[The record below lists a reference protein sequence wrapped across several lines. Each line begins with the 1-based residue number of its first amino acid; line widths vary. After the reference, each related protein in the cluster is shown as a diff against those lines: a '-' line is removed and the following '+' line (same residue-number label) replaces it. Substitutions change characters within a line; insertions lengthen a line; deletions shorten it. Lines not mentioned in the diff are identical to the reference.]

1 MWDIPMGWFTTQEA
15 EMLALLSIS
24 FRPRRFRQIHRLF
37 LLPLACLLLPNA
49 ARAQVTFNGVAAQ
62 QFANFGSQAI
72 GSRSAAISL
81 PFTIGSHVSTTVGS
95 IGVMTTGIAGK
106 DFAQVTG
113 STSCAATTYAAA
125 TDCVINVT
133 FDPLAAGLR
142 LGAVVFYA
150 GAGKTSAVLATV
162 PIYGIG
168 VGPELAFGPGGAE
181 TSVGHKFISPAG
193 VAVDAAGDVFVTD
206 LHYQEV
212 FKVTPNG
219 TQTTVGGEFEV
230 PEAVAVDGAGNLYIA
245 DSEAA
250 EVFKVTP
257 GGVQTTVGT
266 GFDYPNGIA
275 VDGAGNVYVTDP
287 FIDEVVKVT
296 PGGKQSMV
304 GSGYNTPAGVAVDA
318 AGNVYVADTYNQ
330 EVFKVTPNGR
340 QTTVGKDL
348 VSPAAVAVDA
358 AGDVYIID
366 DGTDALYE
374 ATPGGTQTTV
384 TSDLDVPDGVAVDS
398 SGNLYVANS
407 YDEHALKIDRA
418 DAPSFHFDSTH
429 IDSTSKDSPRTVK
442 VENIGNGAL
451 KFSALSYPA
460 NFPEAAADDNCT
472 ASTLL
477 ASAAACALTID
488 FKPVTSL
495 GGKSSMALTGEV
507 KFSTNTIN
515 VPKTTKEVDV
525 SGTETAK

>member
-1 MWDIPMGWFTTQEA
+1 
-15 EMLALLSIS
+15 MLARSSTS
-24 FRPRRFRQIHRLF
+24 FRPPRFRRIRLSLF

-49 ARAQVTFNGVAAQ
+49 VRAQVTFNGVKGQ
-62 QFANFGSQAI
+62 QSVNFGSQAI
-72 GSRSAAISL
+72 GSRSATISL
-81 PFTIGSHVSTTVGS
+81 PFTIASDVSTTVGS
-95 IGVMTTGIAGK
+95 IGVLTTGIAGK
-106 DFAQVTG
+106 DFIQETG
-113 STSCAATTYAAA
+113 STSCGATTYAAA
-125 TDCVINVT
+125 TDCVIDVT

-142 LGAVVFYA
+142 LGAAVFYA
-150 GAGKTSAVLATV
+150 GAGKTSAVLAMV
-162 PIYGIG
+162 PLYGIG
-168 VGPELAFGPGGAE
+168 IGPELAFGPGGAE

-206 LHYQEV
+206 LDYQEV

-219 TQTTVGGEFEV
+219 TQTTVGGGFEV
-230 PEAVAVDGAGNLYIA
+230 PEAVAVDGAGNLYVA

-287 FIDEVVKVT
+287 FIDEVIKIT
-296 PGGKQSMV
+296 PGGTQSTV
-304 GSGYNTPAGVAVDA
+304 GGGYNTPAGVAVDA

-330 EVFKVTPNGR
+330 EVFKVTPGGT
-340 QTTVGKDL
+340 QTTVGTNL

-358 AGDVYIID
+358 ARDVYIID
-366 DGTDALYE
+366 DGTNALYE
-374 ATPGGTQTTV
+374 VTPGGTQTTV
-384 TSDLDVPDGVAVDS
+384 TSDLDVPDGVAVDG

-418 DAPSFHFDSTH
+418 DAPSLHFDSTH
-429 IDSTSKDSPRTVK
+429 IGSTSKDSPRTVK
-442 VENIGNGAL
+442 VENIGNAPI

-460 NFPEAAADDNCT
+460 NFPEAAAGDNCT
-472 ASTLL
+472 TSTSLDSAST
-477 ASAAACALTID
+477 CALTID

-495 GGKSSMALTGEV
+495 GTKSSAALTGAV
-507 KFSTNTIN
+507 KFTTNTLN
-515 VPKTTKEVDV
+515 VPKTTKDVDV